1 MFFDEIIHGTQYYRS
16 PTPLPEEWET
26 DIPELEKYNIDA
38 FQIRMNWRWNE
49 RRENE
54 YDFSDVDRLL
64 ELAEKSGRKVIMKFL
79 LECAPQY
86 IYEKYDGTR
95 IGSKG
100 EKLRPGAHGAFYG
113 GWLPCFTNPYVQDR
127 AVKFVEKVA
136 ERYAGNKSIILW
148 HAWNEIRNR
157 PVDECFCPHCR
168 KAFGRYLEKK
178 YGTIENLNRHYGAA
192 EESFETINL
201 PVMAHGFWD
210 IYEFKKFKGSY
221 ELSNYLK
228 FVRDAIRK
236 YDDKRPVMSH
246 VGVCS
251 AFQDNIGDVC
261 DDYEV
266 SKAVD
271 FWGTSLPF
279 YPVDMGS
286 QQRRIEMMLLTD
298 FLRSVDKNYFIHE
311 IYPGHGRFRD
321 YDTPFDMKYKLYT
334 GLAGGAK
341 GIVYWQYRAERV
353 GIEQDCA
360 GIMHMDGSPRE
371 VAFEVRNFGANL
383 KKDMQYFREAEPE
396 RADVAIVY
404 DFDSQLMGEIEEN
417 CIEDFNFNRRTGLNY
432 YNKAH
437 KGIYKLV
444 RDAGYNVEYV
454 GVTNPDEFGNY
465 KVLIF
470 PYYTMLDRKIVP
482 YLEKFLQRGGV
493 IIAEEG
499 FGMRQKNTW
508 MQPYDIDAKP
518 LLCARQIFRIEA
530 KDDYALIG
538 GRKAKVLPYLTEYK
552 VENAKVVT
560 SFENGKDAGFEIS
573 YGKGKLYL
581 YGFSSGFSYLETGD
595 EIWRAHID
603 GILSGAGVSK
613 YALGDFANQV
623 YERNMICGDKRI
635 IFIFNNS
642 QKDWSF
648 ELCGDIVSCGADAVC
663 NKNTITVKS
672 GEIGYAVVK

>member
-16 PTPLPEEWET
+16 PTPLPEEWEE
-26 DIPELEKYNIDA
+26 DIPNLEKYNIDA

-49 RRENE
+49 RREDE
-54 YDFSDVDRLL
+54 YDFSDIDRLL

-113 GWLPCFTNPYVQDR
+113 GWLPCFTNPKVQER
-127 AVKFVEKVA
+127 AVKFVEEVVK
-136 ERYAGNKSIILW
+136 RYVGNKNIILW
-148 HAWNEIRNR
+148 HTWNEIRNR

-168 KAFGRYLEKK
+168 RAFGKYLENKF
-178 YGTIENLNRHYGAA
+178 GTIENLNATYGAA
-192 EESFETINL
+192 EDIFETINL

-210 IYEFKKFKGSY
+210 IYECKKFKGSY

-228 FVRDAIRK
+228 FVYDAIRK
-236 YDDKRPVMSH
+236 YDIERPIMSH
-246 VGVCS
+246 VGVCA

-261 DDYEV
+261 DDYTV

-279 YPVDMGS
+279 YPVQMDS
-286 QQRRIEMMLLTD
+286 HQKRLDMMLLTD

-311 IYPGHGRFRD
+311 IYPGHGRFKD

-334 GLAGGAK
+334 GLSGGAK

-353 GIEQDCA
+353 GMEQDCA

-371 VAFEVRNFGANL
+371 VAFEVRDFGSNL
-383 KKDMQYFREAEPE
+383 KKDMKYFKDAEPE
-396 RADVAIVY
+396 RASVAIVY

-417 CIEDFNFNRRTGLNY
+417 CVEDFNFRLKTGLNY

-437 KGIYKLV
+437 RGMYQLV

-454 GVTNPDEFGNY
+454 GVTNPWEFENY
-465 KVLIF
+465 KVLMF
-470 PYYTMLDRKIVP
+470 PYYSMLDSKIIP
-482 YLEKFLQRGGV
+482 YLKSFLENGGI
-493 IIAEEG
+493 IIADEG
-499 FGMRQKNTW
+499 FGMRQMNTW

-518 LLCARQIFRIEA
+518 ILDARLIFRVETKEDFVDICGKKTKIMPYRTE
-530 KDDYALIG
+530 YRVNNG
-538 GRKAKVLPYLTEYK
+538 KVLG
-552 VENAKVVT
+552 
-560 SFENGKDAGFEIS
+560 SFENGKPCAFEIG
-573 YGKGKLYL
+573 YGKGKMYL
-581 YGFSSGFSYLETGD
+581 NGFSTGFSYFETA
-595 EIWRAHID
+595 EESWREYID
-603 GILSGAGVSK
+603 GIMSGAGIEK
-613 YALGDFANQV
+613 YTLGDFAAGV
-623 YERNMICGDKRI
+623 YERRMTCGDKKI

-642 QKDWSF
+642 DCDKTFDLNGELVSF
-648 ELCGDIVSCGADAVC
+648 GADATVC
-663 NKNTITVKS
+663 DGKMTVKS
-672 GEIGYAVVK
+672 GEIGYVIVK